1 MEIEL
6 ATAIHV
12 GRLKLLNTAVASLRC
27 NPGRNKGYGFL
38 CRQLLLL
45 QIMFWPPFMGLK
57 WKESV
62 IGHIKLPVGDP
73 DVEVVGFNTDH
84 SREGEQPFSIDK

>member
-1 MEIEL
+1 
-6 ATAIHV
+6 
-12 GRLKLLNTAVASLRC
+12 
-27 NPGRNKGYGFL
+27 
-38 CRQLLLL
+38 
-45 QIMFWPPFMGLK
+45 MGLK